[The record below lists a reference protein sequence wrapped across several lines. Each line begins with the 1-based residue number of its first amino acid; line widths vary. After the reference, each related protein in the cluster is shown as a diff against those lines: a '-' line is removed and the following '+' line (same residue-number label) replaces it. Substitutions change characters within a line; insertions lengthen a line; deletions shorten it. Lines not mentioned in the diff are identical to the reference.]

1 MDDNG
6 INFETLGQGVN
17 QGGNRPQGG
26 GQSTFDRYNSIVQGN
41 EEIPLPARGAGIA
54 TPPVP
59 SPGALARLREGR
71 VDPENRSAAE
81 FANMSWGEY
90 LPIVGSNIVPSGIE
104 AIKGF
109 GTAVMNPIDTATAIG
124 KLGYGLG
131 AKGIDAAGNAVG
143 YGPVFDPATK
153 GEREAVADALLGSYK
168 GRYGFGEEE
177 GEFWKNLAVDPMGY
191 GADIA
196 TIASGGAGM
205 AAKAGMI
212 NKAGNVSKYAGYA
225 ENLDPVQLAMNVT
238 GKTASTAGKAV
249 PYLVMLSQKLG
260 TGLPFEVLQT
270 ARRAGL
276 SGDREGAAAFV
287 SALKKNPNFNADTAG
302 LFKQALDELQQEGLS
317 NYKNGLRYSSMND
330 AEVDMTLSRMTRDEI
345 EQMVNKNANQ
355 SVLSLEPPYSPE
367 DVNIANRALASIDE
381 AITHPDPSGRTIEE
395 LDRLKKHIYTLS
407 DQIKN
412 PVLKQRV
419 SSMGSDLSFE
429 MSMTDPA
436 YGRAMGAYQAMR
448 DALDQT
454 TKDFG
459 NPNMSDAQRAKKLAT
474 VFKGKDAAEVF
485 RRIEG
490 TKSGKNLRYS
500 LAGQAASPWMSER
513 GANIIGSMGGLGAAG
528 FYLGQH
534 PGAVL
539 AAGLGLANA
548 SPRLA
553 AGTQYN
559 LGRLERNINSAA
571 AAAAKKYVPPVLTNI
586 GSQLGEAMAPDY
598 ETNAQAYGGRVE
610 RNSGGRVGMPHEAA
624 ADQLV
629 MAAERAKKGISKGT
643 ESLLDMSDNHIAHAL
658 EVANRS
664 I

>member
-6 INFETLGQGVN
+6 INFETLGQGAN

-41 EEIPLPARGAGIA
+41 QTEEIPLPARGAGIA
-54 TPPVP
+54 TPSVP

-71 VDPENRSAAE
+71 VDPENRSPAE

-90 LPIVGSNIVPSGIE
+90 LPIVGSNIVPSGVD
-104 AIKGF
+104 AIKGIA
-109 GTAVMNPIDTATAIG
+109 TAVMNPGDTATAIG
-124 KLGYGLG
+124 KLGTGMGSKAL
-131 AKGIDAAGNAVG
+131 DAAGNAVG

-153 GEREAVADALLGSYK
+153 GEREAVADALIGNYK
-168 GRYGFGEEE
+168 SRYGGGEE

-196 TIASGGAGM
+196 TIASGGAGL
-205 AAKAGMI
+205 AAKTGLI
-212 NKAGNVSKYAGYA
+212 NKAGNVSRYAGYA
-225 ENLDPVQLAMNVT
+225 ENLDPVQLAMN
-238 GKTASTAGKAV
+238 AV
-249 PYLVMLSQKLG
+249 KNSPSVLAYPLMAANKLG

-276 SGDREGAAAFV
+276 SGDKEAAAAFV
-287 SALKKNPNFNADTAG
+287 TALKGNPNFNEDMKIRFEKAVE
-302 LFKQALDELQQEGLS
+302 ELEAEGKAKYLAS
-317 NYKNGLRYSSMND
+317 LRSSSLNN
-330 AEVDMTLSRMTRDEI
+330 AEVDLTLSSMTRDEI
-345 EQMVNKNANQ
+345 EKMIDLNARN
-355 SVLSLEPPYSPE
+355 SVLDYDLGYSA
-367 DVNIANRALASIDE
+367 DDLASARAAINAIDE
-381 AITHPDPSGRTIEE
+381 VRTNPNAKGRTIEE
-395 LDRLKKHIYTLS
+395 LDNVKRAIYRHSQKIS
-407 DQIKN
+407 D
-412 PVLKQRV
+412 PVLKQRIAGL
-419 SSMGSDLSFE
+419 SGDLSFD

-436 YGRAMGAYQAMR
+436 YGRAMGSYQAMI
-448 DALDQT
+448 DALNQT

-459 NPNMSDAQRAKKLAT
+459 SSTLSDAQRAKKLAT
-474 VFKGKDAAEVF
+474 AFKKKDADEIF
-485 RRIEG
+485 SRLEG
-490 TKSGKNLRYS
+490 VPSGKNLRYS
-500 LAGQAASPWMSER
+500 LSGQAANPWLSDR
-513 GANIIGSMGGLGAAG
+513 ARNTIASMGGLGAAG
-528 FYLGQH
+528 FYFGQH
-534 PGAVL
+534 PGAAL
-539 AAGLGLANA
+539 ALGVGLANA
-548 SPRLA
+548 SPRVA

-559 LGRLERNINSAA
+559 LGRLERGIGKVVDPIKRYAS
-571 AAAAKKYVPPVLTNI
+571 PVATNI

-610 RNSGGRVGMPHEAA
+610 RNSGGRVGMQHERD